1 MPTFI
6 AQIGWAL
13 AGAGATSSVAI
24 SIGYFLIGA
33 APIIGGAL
41 LLMGGMAMSKRAK
54 KKARAAYN
62 AQQVDRLVNVPT
74 TTGPREL
81 ALGRVRKG
89 GVIVFRDST
98 GSNKTQFFS
107 VIALA
112 AHEIDAVEAIYFDDK
127 VVTVNAS
134 GYVLD
139 APFSRQRTE
148 NGSSTSGPPAPG
160 TYIEGTLWDQG
171 DEFGTYSWNWQYYVN
186 DPTLSK
192 ARIRYYTGTATQT
205 ADSRLMA
212 MFPGVWTA
220 AHRLQGVAYLVCE
233 FTYDESAFPSG
244 VPNVTARIRGAKVY
258 DPRSATTV
266 WSQNPALHI
275 RHLLLHPYFGKRTS
289 LTAEEDERIIEAAN
303 ACDVLYNDGTTNSAI
318 YKSNT
323 VIPFGT
329 EVNDALD
336 DLTQAMCGMWAYA
349 GGQFYLRAGV
359 YTAPELALESKH
371 VLSSVNSTA
380 GGSQTFPVEISVHKP
395 TVDKINLIIPK
406 IWDEDQDFK
415 EVALPAVK
423 NTSAITADGKE
434 IPQEITLAAVANASR
449 ANIVSQFIMKDLR
462 DPLVMTATFK
472 MAAYPVEMLDNIT
485 LTMPE
490 FGFTAKPFMVLG
502 KSYSIEGGVKL
513 TLKETNPAI
522 YDPGIYANTNG
533 YATNT
538 NLIEPWDIELPVIA
552 TIESGTAHLQYGQ
565 DGTVITR
572 VLVNWTPIT
581 DGRITDGGSIDIQWK
596 HITDEAW
603 HNATAQGNESS
614 AYLVGPT
621 EGLTIIVKLRSRTT
635 LAVSDWS
642 LQKGHVVVGKLANP
656 SNVASATVTVERR
669 EVKLSWPAIAD
680 IDVAGY
686 EVRNADSSWGA
697 TTPAPIFS
705 GNGLAWL
712 VNPTTGPWYVRAYDT
727 TGHYSTAS
735 ATASFTA
742 ATIPQPTGFTSTFS
756 DTSLTS
762 AVVTLSWTDVDPQF
776 GLDSYELTWNGTTR
790 TIKANSV
797 DLPADWVGVR
807 NYTIRTVDRYG
818 AKSADL
824 VLPVTR
830 LVPNPLDAGLILPQ
844 VIDNN
849 VLFRWTLPAKTS
861 LPISHIVIKK
871 GDVYAT
877 ASTIGAK
884 DGEFTV
890 LQELNGGTYT
900 YWFVVVDTE
909 GEEST
914 PVSKTVTVSQ
924 PPDYVFNDEEFST
937 LSGTRSNALLEAGY
951 VVMPV
956 NLTETGAQHH
966 TTNTTPQAQ
975 IDAGLPIF
983 IQPGLSTGYYEETF
997 NFGQVFASSSVK
1009 VSYAGTVLAGAPTV
1023 AVTLSVSINGTTWT
1037 DYPGLTQVF
1046 ASNFQY
1052 VKVRITATQNVT
1064 GALYQLQALSVR
1076 LDTKLKT
1083 DAGTL
1088 SVTTATT
1095 GTPFNFGSEF
1105 VDVTS
1110 VTLSPMGTT
1119 RLYTAYEFD
1128 DTVRTGTYNV
1138 VSNVITVSVT
1148 AHTLIAGQKVRLSPS
1163 SGTLPAGVY
1172 TIASATTNDFTIN
1185 FTTANTSGNVST
1197 YPNSARAHLF
1207 NDAGTRVTGTISWTV
1222 RGSGT

>member
-1 MPTFI
+1 MPQVFTVV
-6 AQIGWAL
+6 GWAL
-13 AGAGATSSVAI
+13 AGAGATSSLAI

-33 APIIGGAL
+33 APVLGGAL
-41 LLMGGMAMSKRAK
+41 LLLGGMAMSKRAK

-98 GSNKTQFFS
+98 GSNRSTFYS

-112 AHEIDAVEAIYFDDK
+112 AHEIDAVEHIYFDDK
-127 VVTVNAS
+127 KVSLDANGYVTTAPWAVSSTISAS
-134 GYVLD
+134 G
-139 APFSRQRTE
+139 
-148 NGSSTSGPPAPG
+148 TSPPSPG
-160 TYIEGTLWDQG
+160 TYIPGTLVD
-171 DEFGTYSWNWQYYVN
+171 YSWSDESTGYSSYSWQYTSTTNY
-186 DPTLSK
+186 
-192 ARIRYYTGTATQT
+192 ARVRTVKGTATQT
-205 ADSRLMA
+205 ADAILMSA
-212 MFPGVWTA
+212 FPGVWTS
-220 AHRLQGVAYLVCE
+220 AHRLQGVAYLVCQFE
-233 FTYDESAFPSG
+233 YSESAFPSG
-244 VPNVTARIRGAKVY
+244 LPNITAQLRGAKVY

-266 WSQNPALHI
+266 WTQNPALHV

-329 EVNDALD
+329 EVSDALD

-349 GGQFYLRAGV
+349 GGQFYLKAGV

-371 VLSSVNSTA
+371 ILSSVNSTA
-380 GGSQTFPVEISVHKP
+380 GGSQTFPVAISVHKP
-395 TVDKINLIIPK
+395 TVDKINVIIPK
-406 IWDEDQDFK
+406 IWDENQDYK

-423 NTSAITADGKE
+423 NTGAIASDGKE
-434 IPQEITLAAVANASR
+434 IPQEITLAAVGNASR
-449 ANIVSQFIMKDLR
+449 ANIVSQFIMKDAR
-462 DPLVMTATFK
+462 DPMVVTATFK

-490 FGFTAKPFMVLG
+490 FGFAAKPFMVLG

-522 YDPGIYANTNG
+522 YDPGVYANTDG

-538 NLIEPWDIELPVIA
+538 NLVEPWDIAPP
-552 TIESGTAHLQYGQ
+552 TITAVESGTAHLQYGQ

-572 VLVNWTPIT
+572 VLVSWAPIT
-581 DGRITDGGSIDIQWK
+581 DGRITEGGTIDVQWK
-596 HITDEAW
+596 HLPD
-603 HNATAQGNESS
+603 ATWNTVVAQGNETST
-614 AYLVGPT
+614 YLTGCTDGV
-621 EGLTIIVKLRSRTT
+621 TIVVKLRSRTT

-642 LQKGHVVVGKLANP
+642 LQHGHSVVGKLANP
-656 SNVASATVTVERR
+656 SNVTSAATTLERR
-669 EVKLSWPAIAD
+669 ELRLTWTPISD

-686 EVRNADSSWGA
+686 EVRNTDGNWGA
-697 TTPAPIFS
+697 TVPAPIFS

-742 ATIPQPTGFTSTFS
+742 AAIPQPTGFTSTFS

-830 LVPNPLDAGLILPQ
+830 LVPNPLNASLILPQ

-975 IDAGLPIF
+975 INAGLPIF

-1009 VSYAGTVLAGAPTV
+1009 LSFTGTALAGAPTV
-1023 AVTLSVSINGTTWT
+1023 APTLSISTNGVAWT

-1163 SGTLPAGVY
+1163 TGTLPAGVY
-1172 TIASATTNDFTIN
+1172 TIASAATDSFTIN